1 MSSTAPAPVVGSNR
15 LAVPLFVAAEGFS
28 LFGNAAIGIV
38 LPWLVLQRTGEVSVA
53 GLVAAAAGVPAVL
66 AALLGGQ
73 LVDRVGQRRMA
84 VLADVGSATAVA
96 ALAVVDLVAGLTVG
110 WFVVLGI
117 AGALF
122 DVPGMTARETMMGR
136 VAATG
141 GVALD
146 TLASVRQAVFG
157 LAFLTGPALAG
168 LLLAV
173 LDPVDV
179 VWLTAGCSAAAALC
193 TLALPLVG
201 RATPAEGDD
210 VGGLATVAGS
220 PVLRAL
226 LLISFGSAVVV
237 APVVALLLP
246 AHFAALDSP
255 GLLGLTMSAFAVG
268 SVLGAVGYA
277 VTARRSRRLAY
288 VVGVGL
294 QTLGLALVAVLE
306 GFWVVAAGTAVLGV
320 GSGMLSPIFLVA
332 FTELVPEHVRGRV
345 LGLFNALALV
355 ASPLG
360 IGLAALLLTRVPL
373 GTAAVVV
380 VACWSVVALF
390 SLTSRAMRTVV
401 APRDPTPAP
410 TDPTPQEAAG
420 ADDQPAR

>member
-1 MSSTAPAPVVGSNR
+1 MSTPPPTVTARRSRA
-15 LAVPLFVAAEGFS
+15 AVPLFVAAEGLS

-53 GLVAAAAGVPAVL
+53 GLVAAAAGLPAVL

-84 VLADVGSATAVA
+84 VLADLGSATAVA
-96 ALAVVDLVAGLTVG
+96 ALAVVDHVAGLTVG

-122 DVPGMTARETMMGR
+122 DVPGMTAREAMMGR

-141 GVALD
+141 GVSLD
-146 TLASVRQAVFG
+146 TLASWRQAVFG
-157 LAFLTGPALAG
+157 LAFLAGPALAG
-168 LLLAV
+168 VLLAA

-179 VWLTAGCSAAAALC
+179 VWLTAGCSATAAAL

-201 RATPAEGDD
+201 RAAPVAGEEL
-210 VGGLATVAGS
+210 GGLATVARS

-226 LLISFGSAVVV
+226 LVISFGSAVVV

-246 AHFAALDSP
+246 AHFAALGSP

-268 SVLGAVGYA
+268 SVAGSIGYA

-288 VVGVGL
+288 TVGVGL
-294 QTLGLALVAVLE
+294 QTGGLALVAVLE
-306 GFWVVAAGTAVLGV
+306 GFWVVATGTALLGV

-332 FTELVPEHVRGRV
+332 FTELVPERVRGRV

-355 ASPLG
+355 ASPTG
-360 IGLAALLLTRVPL
+360 IGLAALAVTRVSL
-373 GTAAVVV
+373 DTAAVLV
-380 VACWSVVALF
+380 VAGWSVFAAY
-390 SLTSRAMRTVV
+390 SLLSPAMRTVV
-401 APRDPTPAP
+401 ATRAPTPP
-410 TDPTPQEAAG
+410 VDDPAG
-420 ADDQPAR
+420 ARRC

>member
-1 MSSTAPAPVVGSNR
+1 MSTVTRHRSRA
-15 LAVPLFVAAEGFS
+15 AVPLFVAAEGLS

-84 VLADVGSATAVA
+84 VLADLGSATAVA
-96 ALAVVDLVAGLTVG
+96 ALAVVDRVAGLTVG

-122 DVPGMTARETMMGR
+122 DVPGMTAREAMMGR

-141 GVALD
+141 GVTLD
-146 TLASVRQAVFG
+146 TLASLRQAVFG
-157 LAFLTGPALAG
+157 LAFLAGPALAG
-168 LLLAV
+168 VLLAV

-179 VWLTAGCSAAAALC
+179 VWLTAGCSATAAAL

-201 RATPAEGDD
+201 RAAPVAGEEL
-210 VGGLATVAGS
+210 GGVATVARS

-246 AHFAALDSP
+246 AHFAALGSP
-255 GLLGLTMSAFAVG
+255 GQLGLTMSAFAVG
-268 SVLGAVGYA
+268 SVAGSIGYA

-288 VVGVGL
+288 TVGVGL
-294 QTLGLALVAVLE
+294 QTCGLALVALLE
-306 GFWVVAAGTAVLGV
+306 GFWVVAAGTALLGV

-355 ASPLG
+355 ASPTG
-360 IGLAALLLTRVPL
+360 IGLAALALTRVSL
-373 GTAAVVV
+373 GTAALLV
-380 VACWSVVALF
+380 VAGWSVVAVY
-390 SLTSRAMRTVV
+390 SLTSPAMRTVV
-401 APRDPTPAP
+401 ATRAPAP
-410 TDPTPQEAAG
+410 PVHVPQEQAD

>member
-1 MSSTAPAPVVGSNR
+1 MSTVTRPRSRA
-15 LAVPLFVAAEGFS
+15 AVPLFVAAEGLS

-84 VLADVGSATAVA
+84 VLADLGSATAVA
-96 ALAVVDLVAGLTVG
+96 ALAVVDHVAGLTVG
-110 WFVVLGI
+110 WFVVIGI

-122 DVPGMTARETMMGR
+122 DVPGMTAREAMMGR

-146 TLASVRQAVFG
+146 TLASLRQAVFG
-157 LAFLTGPALAG
+157 LAFLAGPALAG
-168 LLLAV
+168 VLLAV

-179 VWLTAGCSAAAALC
+179 VWLTAGCSATAAAL

-201 RATPAEGDD
+201 RAAPVPGEEL
-210 VGGLATVAGS
+210 GGVATVARS

-246 AHFAALDSP
+246 AHFAVLGSP

-268 SVLGAVGYA
+268 SVAGSIGYA
-277 VTARRSRRLAY
+277 VTARRSRRVAY
-288 VVGVGL
+288 TVGVGL
-294 QTLGLALVAVLE
+294 QTCGLALVAVLE
-306 GFWVVAAGTAVLGV
+306 GFWVVAAGTALLGL

-332 FTELVPEHVRGRV
+332 FTELVPERVRGRV

-355 ASPLG
+355 ASPTG
-360 IGLAALLLTRVPL
+360 IGLAALALTRVSL
-373 GTAAVVV
+373 GTAAVLV
-380 VACWSVVALF
+380 VAGWSVVAAY
-390 SLTSRAMRTVV
+390 SLASPAMRTVV
-401 APRDPTPAP
+401 ATRAPTPP
-410 TDPTPQEAAG
+410 VHDPAG
-420 ADDQPAR
+420 ASRC